1 MVIDG
6 HSLMYRAFYALP
18 MMNDEAGRPTNAVYG
33 FFSMLLKALG
43 DFTPTHLA
51 VAFDL
56 HEPTFR
62 HEQYE
67 QYKAGRKPMP
77 EELIPQFDL
86 ARGVLKAMGCAI
98 VEQPGYEAD
107 DVLGTLSLMAEGQGA
122 ASILITGDRDALQL
136 VSDLTHVG
144 ITHKGITQIEEYD
157 PALLREKYNLRPD
170 QIPDLKGL
178 MGDSSDNIPGIPG
191 IGEKT
196 ALTLLGRF
204 ETIENLLA
212 HTEELKGK
220 QKEKVEQHAD
230 LARFSRQLATIDRAV
245 PLTATWTSLSLPTL
259 PNAAMADALEAL
271 DIRSLAAR
279 VRPAEQA
286 EPAVEPEVV
295 EGLEQLEALVAT
307 LGGEVAVYLGKDLTL
322 ATADRAYRIPLM
334 QDLISPGLEPAQAV
348 AALQPLMQGPAD
360 KVLHDAKGWMTSL
373 AAQGIGLAHLGFDT
387 QIAAYLLDASGGR
400 YDLDTVLQ
408 KKFHRPSGPCP
419 AADVLQLAQLQRQEL
434 EKQHMHDLYFTME
447 LPLIGVLWRMEREGF
462 TVDREQLAA
471 LGEDMQTRIDALAAA
486 IHEAGGGDFNIQS
499 TKQLGEVLF
508 ERLGLPV
515 IKKTKTG
522 YSTDISVLEA
532 LLGQH
537 PIIEDLIQYRQLT
550 KLKSTYVDG
559 LLPQLDPSTG
569 KVHTRFNQT
578 GTATGRLSSADPN
591 LQNIPVRE
599 AEGRLI
605 RKVFV
610 ASSPEHVLVD
620 ADYSQIELRILAH
633 MSGDP
638 RLIQAFQGQTDIHA
652 QTASEVFDVPLA
664 DMTPELRSAAKAVNF
679 GIIYGISDFGLS
691 RQLGIPRKQAADYIQ
706 KYLETYHNVKGFMER
721 VIDEGR
727 AQGYVET
734 LFGRRR
740 PMAELKA
747 RDYNTRTGAERMAM
761 NAPIQGTAAD
771 IIKLAMVKVDA
782 ELVAQ
787 KLKARLILQVHDELI
802 VDSPKAEAAKVA
814 ALLTRCMQDVVR
826 LSVPLV
832 VDVHEGY
839 SWFEAK

>member
-1 MVIDG
+1 
-6 HSLMYRAFYALP
+6 
-18 MMNDEAGRPTNAVYG
+18 
-33 FFSMLLKALG
+33 
-43 DFTPTHLA
+43 
-51 VAFDL
+51 
-56 HEPTFR
+56 
-62 HEQYE
+62 
-67 QYKAGRKPMP
+67 
-77 EELIPQFDL
+77 
-86 ARGVLKAMGCAI
+86 
-98 VEQPGYEAD
+98 
-107 DVLGTLSLMAEGQGA
+107 
-122 ASILITGDRDALQL
+122 
-136 VSDLTHVG
+136 
-144 ITHKGITQIEEYD
+144 
-157 PALLREKYNLRPD
+157 
-170 QIPDLKGL
+170 
-178 MGDSSDNIPGIPG
+178 
-191 IGEKT
+191 
-196 ALTLLGRF
+196 
-204 ETIENLLA
+204 
-212 HTEELKGK
+212 
-220 QKEKVEQHAD
+220 
-230 LARFSRQLATIDRAV
+230 
-245 PLTATWTSLSLPTL
+245 
-259 PNAAMADALEAL
+259 
-271 DIRSLAAR
+271 
-279 VRPAEQA
+279 
-286 EPAVEPEVV
+286 
-295 EGLEQLEALVAT
+295 
-307 LGGEVAVYLGKDLTL
+307 
-322 ATADRAYRIPLM
+322 
-334 QDLISPGLEPAQAV
+334 
-348 AALQPLMQGPAD
+348 
-360 KVLHDAKGWMTSL
+360 
-373 AAQGIGLAHLGFDT
+373 
-387 QIAAYLLDASGGR
+387 
-400 YDLDTVLQ
+400 
-408 KKFHRPSGPCP
+408 
-419 AADVLQLAQLQRQEL
+419 
-434 EKQHMHDLYFTME
+434 MHDLYFTME

-638 RLIQAFQGQTDIHA
+638 RLIQALQGQTDINA

-747 RDYNTRTGAERMAM
+747 RGYNTRTGAERMAM

-782 ELVAQ
+782 ELAAQ
-787 KLKARLILQVHDELI
+787 NLKARLILQVHDELI
-802 VDSPKAEAAKVA
+802 VDSPKAEAAEVA